1 MPTLIIIL
9 YHLLNKCINFQ
20 NPQKLMVVGRSGV
33 NGVLVQLRVVEGTEC
48 DLGLVTGLYLPMVV
62 PIVQMTSHLN
72 R

>member
-1 MPTLIIIL
+1 
-9 YHLLNKCINFQ
+9 
-20 NPQKLMVVGRSGV
+20 MVVGRSGV